1 MSPVV
6 DLDPIQVACHEFLS
20 HTMDG
25 DPAHDLSHVQRV
37 VQNTLRLTESENGN
51 LTVTL
56 PAAWLHDCI
65 SVAKDSPLRKQAS
78 KLAADE
84 AVRFLETQEY
94 PTDLLAAVHHA
105 IEAHSFSANIETES
119 LEARIVQDAD
129 RLEAVGA
136 IGITRCFLTGGTLG
150 RPLYDPEDPFANNRE
165 PDDLVYTLDHFYCKL
180 LGLVDTMKTEAG
192 RHEAV
197 KRTEYM
203 QAFLDQLGEEIGHVG
218 ESSSAAYDHPSNDVP
233 QRPVHGSS

>member
-1 MSPVV
+1 MGQTV
-6 DLDPIQVACHEFLS
+6 DTDLLQEACHEFLL

-25 DPAHDLSHVQRV
+25 DPAHDISHVQRV
-37 VQNTLRLTESENGN
+37 VQNTLRLTGTEGGD
-51 LTVTL
+51 LAVTL

-84 AVRFLETQEY
+84 AIRFLKKLQY
-94 PTDLLAAVHHA
+94 PTALLPAIHHA
-105 IEAHSFSANIETES
+105 IEAHSFSANIATET

-150 RPLYDPEDPFANNRE
+150 RPLYDPEDPFAQKRK
-165 PDDLVYTLDHFYCKL
+165 PDDLAYTLDHFYCKL
-180 LGLVDTMKTEAG
+180 LGLVDTMKTDAGRQEAG
-192 RHEAV
+192 

-203 QAFLDQLGEEIGHVG
+203 QAFLDQLGKEIG
-218 ESSSAAYDHPSNDVP
+218 S
-233 QRPVHGSS
+233 GSVIPA

>member
-1 MSPVV
+1 MMDHAV
-6 DLDPIQVACHEFLS
+6 DLGQLQDACHEFLL

-25 DPAHDLSHVQRV
+25 DPAHDISHVQRV
-37 VQNTLRLTESENGN
+37 VQNTLRLTEAEGGD
-51 LTVTL
+51 LAITL

-84 AVRFLETQEY
+84 AVRFLKRNQY
-94 PTDLLAAVHHA
+94 PTALLTAVHHA

-119 LEARIVQDAD
+119 LEANIVQDAD

-150 RPLYDPEDPFANNRE
+150 RPLYDPEDPFAKKRE
-165 PDDLVYTLDHFYCKL
+165 PDDLAYTLDHFYCKL
-180 LGLVDTMKTEAG
+180 LGLVDTMKTDAG
-192 RHEAV
+192 RQEAR
-197 KRTEYM
+197 KRTAYM
-203 QAFLDQLGEEIGHVG
+203 QAFLDQLSKEIG
-218 ESSSAAYDHPSNDVP
+218 ADDVIP
-233 QRPVHGSS
+233 A

>member
-1 MSPVV
+1 MKSAV
-6 DLDPIQVACHEFLS
+6 DLDQLQVSCHEFLS
-20 HTMDG
+20 RTMGG
-25 DPAHDLSHVQRV
+25 DPAHDISHIQRV
-37 VQNTLRLTESENGN
+37 VQNTLRLTGVEKGD

-84 AVRFLETQEY
+84 AIRFLTTLEY
-94 PTDLLAAVHHA
+94 PATLLPAVHHA
-105 IEAHSFSANIETES
+105 IEAHSFSANIATES

-150 RPLYDPEDPFANNRE
+150 RPLYDPADPFANNRE
-165 PDDLVYTLDHFYCKL
+165 PDDLSYTLDHFYCKL

-192 RHEAV
+192 KAEAV
-197 KRTEYM
+197 KRTQYM
-203 QAFLDQLGEEIGHVG
+203 QAFLEQLGEEIGVASVIPG
-218 ESSSAAYDHPSNDVP
+218 
-233 QRPVHGSS
+233 